1 MLAPITAL
9 IYSEV
14 IAANRFLLRR
24 LDYSEVTQHFQLG
37 DSRSCYSSP
46 SGRYKGFVF
55 AIKANTRKSTCLH

>member
-24 LDYSEVTQHFQLG
+24 LDYSEVTQFFQLG

-46 SGRYKGFVF
+46 SGRYKD
-55 AIKANTRKSTCLH
+55 SCSQ

>member
-14 IAANRFLLRR
+14 IAANHFLLRR
-24 LDYSEVTQHFQLG
+24 LDYSEVTQFFQLG

-46 SGRYKGFVF
+46 SGRYKD
-55 AIKANTRKSTCLH
+55 SCSQ